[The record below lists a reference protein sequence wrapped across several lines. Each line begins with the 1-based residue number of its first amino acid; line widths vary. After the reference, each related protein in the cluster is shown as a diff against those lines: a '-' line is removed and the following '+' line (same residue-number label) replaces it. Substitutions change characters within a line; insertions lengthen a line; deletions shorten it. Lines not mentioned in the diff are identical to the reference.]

1 MINFGEA
8 YNLVIKNARTMP
20 VEKIPFTESSG
31 RILAADIHSD
41 MDMPPFNKS
50 AMDGYACRMAD
61 ISGPLR
67 VIETVPAG
75 KVPKKK
81 VEPGTCTKIMTGA
94 PVPEGADC
102 VIMVE
107 KTKSIDP
114 DTIHFTETSTAGNI
128 CFMGE
133 DIKAGDTVLQKGSP
147 IRAQEIAVLA
157 STGCHEVEVFRKPRI
172 GIIASGTELH
182 EPGGELPK
190 GAIRDSNSYQLAAQ
204 VEKSGATAHR
214 LGIVKDTEAEIQEAI
229 RKLEKDTDIILIS
242 GGVSA
247 GDFDLV
253 PSEIQKAGYEIV
265 FHKVRI
271 KPGMPLLFAVKNE
284 KYCFGL
290 PGNPV
295 SSFVQFEYLIKPF
308 ICALMG
314 RTYCPLQVKLPVG
327 MDIKR
332 KKTHRDTVIP
342 VQIRD
347 GEIQAMEYH
356 GSAHI
361 NSLIQADGFIKIP
374 REVEVLKKGESTDVR
389 FI

>member
-1 MINFGEA
+1 MIDFGEA
-8 YNLVIKNARTMP
+8 YKLVIKNAVTMP

-50 AMDGYACRMAD
+50 AMDGYACKMAD

-75 KVPKKK
+75 KVPEKK

-107 KTKSIDP
+107 KTRSIDP
-114 DTIHFTETSTAGNI
+114 NTIQFTEGSTAGNI

-133 DIKAGDTVLQKGSP
+133 DIKAGDTVLQKGTC

-157 STGCHEVEVFRKPRI
+157 SAGCTEVNVFRKPRI
-172 GIIASGTELH
+172 GIIASGSELH
-182 EPGGELPK
+182 EPGGKLPK

-204 VEKSGATAHR
+204 VEKSGATAR
-214 LGIVKDTEAEIQEAI
+214 RFGIVKDTPAEIQKAI

-271 KPGMPLLFAVKNE
+271 KPGMPLLFAVKND

-295 SSFVQFEYLIKPF
+295 STFVQFEYLIKPF

-314 RTYCPLQVKLPVG
+314 RTYCPLQVNLPVG

-342 VQIRD
+342 VQIRN
-347 GEIQAMEYH
+347 GKIQAMEYH

-361 NSLIQADGFIKIP
+361 NSLTLADGFIKIP
-374 REVEVLKKGESTDVR
+374 RETEVLKKGESANVR